1 MLATMAASQ
10 KPSLLWSWSLCRD
23 QNSPPHSAHL
33 HRWYSSFL
41 GIEKFYHSHLLKIF
55 TPHLSATCSAEKL
68 LNFSSYLPRSPAPIS
83 CRTLCVWLSLVL
95 LSVLLSVRSLDWGS
109 SPQML
114 HQKGQ
119 PPLGPP
125 THHARHAAHVGEMGE
140 LKNGD
145 ISVQKYF

>member
-10 KPSLLWSWSLCRD
+10 KPSLLCSWSLCRD

-41 GIEKFYHSHLLKIF
+41 GIEKFYHSHLLKISR
-55 TPHLSATCSAEKL
+55 PHLSATCSAEKL

-95 LSVLLSVRSLDWGS
+95 LSVLLSAVSGLGFLTANVSPRGTAASQAAGTPRMPRRTRRGS
-109 SPQML
+109 
-114 HQKGQ
+114 G
-119 PPLGPP
+119 
-125 THHARHAAHVGEMGE
+125 
-140 LKNGD
+140 
-145 ISVQKYF
+145 